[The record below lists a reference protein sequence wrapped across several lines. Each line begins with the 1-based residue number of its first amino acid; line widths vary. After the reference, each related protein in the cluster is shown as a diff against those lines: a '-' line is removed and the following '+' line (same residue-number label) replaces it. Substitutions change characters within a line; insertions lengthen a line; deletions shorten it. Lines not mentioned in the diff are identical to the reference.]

1 MNCYCDTPTSCN
13 KNSDSEQH
21 ANHQCVAASTYTNC
35 FCKSIQRSDIYK
47 RYSSHDTRLFVFS
60 DIIHFIS
67 NISDNRTSH
76 KRVNYRHVI
85 TLVMIIFLSTLALP
99 VNCMINFKPRFT
111 ERTRIIKIQENSLPG
126 TMIDDI
132 SRYVQDDEGDS
143 ILYSIDPIGAQLC
156 HISRATG
163 QLRLSVSP
171 DREVQSM
178 YKFSVFASDDFEGG
192 VNRKVKMDVYLYLI
206 DVNDNNPQFQNT
218 PYHTKVDED
227 IAVGSLIMT
236 VVALDKDTGVNAEVT
251 YSFTGMTSDD
261 KFRIGA
267 RSGNVYVK
275 EKLDYEKKQSYT
287 IFIRAQDN
295 GSPTRYEMT
304 TLVVELNDINDTPP
318 YFEFPGL
325 PRYLDENLPIGTSV
339 AQVRAKD
346 GDASIQTPIRY
357 EIVSGDE
364 YGMFKIDPIHGNI
377 TVRGILDREYYAEFD
392 LKIKAYEYG
401 FPDSF
406 AVMSLKVFLRDKND
420 NKPKFVGDPYTIW
433 IRDDTDGGTVI
444 STDIHAV
451 DLDTKYENNRI
462 VYSNGYTHDI
472 FRIERDSGELV
483 LLVSP
488 LNLVDG
494 PKDKYKF
501 KVYAEEVSTRER
513 YKTSAN
519 VTVLIERTVPN
530 EPETAGI
537 TGHAH
542 IGTQTHV
549 KLIALCVCFATALVT
564 WDILLP
570 NR

>member
-1 MNCYCDTPTSCN
+1 
-13 KNSDSEQH
+13 
-21 ANHQCVAASTYTNC
+21 
-35 FCKSIQRSDIYK
+35 
-47 RYSSHDTRLFVFS
+47 
-60 DIIHFIS
+60 
-67 NISDNRTSH
+67 
-76 KRVNYRHVI
+76 
-85 TLVMIIFLSTLALP
+85 
-99 VNCMINFKPRFT
+99 
-111 ERTRIIKIQENSLPG
+111 
-126 TMIDDI
+126 
-132 SRYVQDDEGDS
+132 
-143 ILYSIDPIGAQLC
+143 
-156 HISRATG
+156 
-163 QLRLSVSP
+163 
-171 DREVQSM
+171 
-178 YKFSVFASDDFEGG
+178 
-192 VNRKVKMDVYLYLI
+192 
-206 DVNDNNPQFQNT
+206 
-218 PYHTKVDED
+218 
-227 IAVGSLIMT
+227 
-236 VVALDKDTGVNAEVT
+236 
-251 YSFTGMTSDD
+251 
-261 KFRIGA
+261 
-267 RSGNVYVK
+267 
-275 EKLDYEKKQSYT
+275 
-287 IFIRAQDN
+287 
-295 GSPTRYEMT
+295 
-304 TLVVELNDINDTPP
+304 
-318 YFEFPGL
+318 
-325 PRYLDENLPIGTSV
+325 V

-364 YGMFKIDPIHGNI
+364 FGMFKIDPIHGNI

-549 KLIALCVCFATALVT
+549 TLIALCVCFATALVT